1 MARRRELPA
10 LALVLALVA
19 GGCASGGLRPE
30 HWLVCEFERLKVDD
44 TVDEVRWTY
53 DLTLRNKGKQSAELI
68 HGFATVVLGSVRRSP
83 DQVIGRRAIA
93 PGETYRVPHTVI
105 VRRAELANP
114 QALMVKWQ
122 ILGRYQ
128 DGYPIIAEVE
138 VR

>member
-1 MARRRELPA
+1 MASVEASRSSSRRAARRS
-10 LALVLALVA
+10 
-19 GGCASGGLRPE
+19 ASIGYNGTVR
-30 HWLVCEFERLKVDD
+30 WLVCEFERLKVDD
-44 TVDEVRWTY
+44 TADEVRWTY

-105 VRRAELANP
+105 VRRAELADP